1 MDFPNQQAYWVQDK
15 RSNTKVW
22 LGLGKRLKENRAT
35 PLFLAAVQFSKI
47 NQNTSLH
54 SSYNPRRS
62 REKKKKKAG
71 VISSLTGST
80 SWNFLSLLQHTSD
93 SRTDLSLTREDA
105 SKKFLVDFVS
115 LTHVSQKSQHFKN

>member
-22 LGLGKRLKENRAT
+22 LGLGKRLKENRAA
-35 PLFLAAVQFSKI
+35 PLFLAAVQFIKI

-62 REKKKKKAG
+62 KEKKKKAG

-115 LTHVSQKSQHFKN
+115 LTHVSQKSQRFKN

>member
-22 LGLGKRLKENRAT
+22 LGLGKRLKENRAA
-35 PLFLAAVQFSKI
+35 PLFLAAVQFIKI

-62 REKKKKKAG
+62 RGKKKKK
-71 VISSLTGST
+71 
-80 SWNFLSLLQHTSD
+80 
-93 SRTDLSLTREDA
+93 SRGDKQSHREH
-105 SKKFLVDFVS
+105 KLELPKPPP
-115 LTHVSQKSQHFKN
+115 THL

>member
-1 MDFPNQQAYWVQDK
+1 M
-15 RSNTKVW
+15 W
-22 LGLGKRLKENRAT
+22 LGLGKRLKENRAA
-35 PLFLAAVQFSKI
+35 PLFLAAVQFIKI

-62 REKKKKKAG
+62 RGKKKKAG

-80 SWNFLSLLQHTSD
+80 SWNFLSLLQHISD
-93 SRTDLSLTREDA
+93 SQTDLSLTREDA

-115 LTHVSQKSQHFKN
+115 